1 MKNDHSKN
9 TTDKGDNME
18 IDHRI
23 GNYANLKKEMEKV
36 KEELDQVKIQRDL
49 ALKKQNKLLN
59 LIKELRNIIE
69 K

>member
-18 IDHRI
+18 INQRI
-23 GNYANLKKEMEKV
+23 GNDANLKKEMEKV

-59 LIKELRNIIE
+59 LIKELRKIIE
-69 K
+69 T

>member
-18 IDHRI
+18 INQRI

-59 LIKELRNIIE
+59 LIKELRKIIE
-69 K
+69 T